1 MAVLVDGQRGSWRL
15 ARALIRQIKQ
25 LLDQKMSNMIV
36 LRSDAF
42 WAKQRIDHC
51 TKQEKDKEV
60 NMIIIRILSRYY
72 GKILIYFQPIYISK
86 SRLSKYIDDNNLPV
100 DLGGQYEYNHTQWIQ
115 NRLVRQLFSYY
126 LFYI

>member
-1 MAVLVDGQRGSWRL
+1 MDGQRGSWRL

-72 GKILIYFQPIYISK
+72 EKILIYFQPIYISK

-115 NRLVRQLFSYY
+115 NRLVRKLFSYY

>member
-1 MAVLVDGQRGSWRL
+1 MDGQRGSWRL